1 MGVFQWI
8 LWNLSQQFLIEH
20 MRTVSVKNHFSAE
33 NNLTKQKR
41 LHKNVKLTRKY
52 LLNCNMVSLEQVFFP
67 KTLKP
72 ISCQCFS
79 VPISQKFPYSAFF
92 WSVYFRIWVECGDL
106 RSKSP
111 YSVQM
116 RKNTYQKN
124 SKYEHIL
131 RSVLNV
137 FFSCFFFQ
145 NFRAIIP
152 KYLTILK

>member
-79 VPISQKFPYSAFF
+79 VPIVKSFRIRRFSGPYISAFGLNVDIYGVNLRIQSKCWKMRTRKTPSMNTF
-92 WSVYFRIWVECGDL
+92 CAVYLMFFSVVFFFRILEPL
-106 RSKSP
+106 
-111 YSVQM
+111 
-116 RKNTYQKN
+116 
-124 SKYEHIL
+124 
-131 RSVLNV
+131 
-137 FFSCFFFQ
+137 FQ
-145 NFRAIIP
+145 NTWQ
-152 KYLTILK
+152 Y